1 VVPHSYDKPIPAK
14 NRQQEVSV
22 RIVVPARNEEDCLG
36 RCLESLVN
44 QQGIGFEI
52 TVVDDG
58 STDRTTEIAESFAGV
73 RLLRAPEPAPGVSGK
88 SNALMVGS
96 LGAIAP
102 WLLFTD
108 ADTFHYPGSLAH
120 AVREA
125 ENSGVDML
133 SYSPEQETIS
143 WSERA
148 LMPLVFADLVRVYPP
163 QRVNDPQDPTVA
175 ANGQYMLARRQV
187 YEAVGGHSAV
197 ADKILE
203 DVELAR
209 LFKESHHHLLFRYG
223 AGLVRT
229 RMYRDFRSMCEG
241 WTKNLALLFPH
252 PLTLAVF
259 RMLEFVAIPV
269 LAVVAALALRRDSPA
284 IAFSALGASA
294 GLYARFWR
302 RVRRA
307 HFPAAANL
315 LSFFGV
321 PLFAWLLARSW
332 LHCNVRGTATW
343 KGRTYSHSAPDRRPA
358 SSIGR
363 GSETES

>member
-1 VVPHSYDKPIPAK
+1 VVSHSYDKPIPAK
-14 NRQQEVSV
+14 VRQPEVSV

-52 TVVDDG
+52 IVVDDG
-58 STDRTTEIAESFAGV
+58 STDRTREIAASFAGV
-73 RLLRAPEPAPGVSGK
+73 RVLRAPEPAPGVSGK
-88 SNALMVGS
+88 SNALIVGS
-96 LGAIAP
+96 SGATAK

-108 ADTFHYPGSLAH
+108 ADTVHYPGSLAA
-120 AVREA
+120 AVQEA
-125 ENSGVDML
+125 ESARVDLL

-143 WSERA
+143 WSECA
-148 LMPLVFADLVRVYPP
+148 LMPLVFAELARTYPP

-175 ANGQYMLARRQV
+175 ANGQYILACREV
-187 YEAVGGHSAV
+187 YEALGGHSAV
-197 ADKILE
+197 ADKLLE

-209 LFKESHHHLLFRYG
+209 LFKASYHGILFRYG

-241 WTKNLALLFPH
+241 WSKNLALLFSR
-252 PLTLAVF
+252 PLALAGF
-259 RMLEFVAIPV
+259 RILEFVAVPG
-269 LAVVAALALRRDSPA
+269 LATVAALMLTRGNLA
-284 IAFSALGASA
+284 IASVALASSA

-302 RVRRA
+302 RVRQA
-307 HFPAAANL
+307 HFPAVANL
-315 LSFFGV
+315 ISFFCL

-332 LHCNVRGTATW
+332 LHKVRGTATW
-343 KGRTYSHSAPDRRPA
+343 KGRTYSHSAPDRRAA

-363 GSETES
+363 GSQTES